1 MELLKLMMYK
11 SDLLSSVNNN
21 CEDDR
26 VPPIHLDQLP
36 DFLICKSLYRLWT
49 FGIIFTVAISL
60 YISFNQLQ
68 TI

>member
-36 DFLICKSLYRLWT
+36 DFLICKSLYWLCT
-49 FGIIFTVAISL
+49 FGTIFIVVISL
-60 YISFNQLQ
+60 YISLNQLQ